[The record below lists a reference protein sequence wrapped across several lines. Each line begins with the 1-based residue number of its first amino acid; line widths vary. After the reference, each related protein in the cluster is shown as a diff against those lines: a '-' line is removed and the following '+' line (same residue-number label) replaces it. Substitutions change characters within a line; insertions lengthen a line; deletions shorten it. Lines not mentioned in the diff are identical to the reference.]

1 MIKTLLILGASAAV
15 YAGPPC
21 KAFEIDIDQQRFTS
35 PTLDFEEIGL
45 HITKKTDQGFIGYL
59 TEFGEEKV
67 PFLHLPARH
76 LHLHDPVG
84 QIWNRWDPINQEW
97 YQDPAVVIRCAA
109 VALGASVAVYAG
121 PPCRAFEIDIDQH
134 RFTSPTLDFE
144 EIGLRITKK
153 DHGFVGYL
161 TDFGEE
167 KVPFLHLP
175 ARRLHL
181 HDPVGQRDLIWNR
194 WDSINREWYRDP
206 AVVIRCAPGLL

>member
-1 MIKTLLILGASAAV
+1 MSFWQVSAIFVSKCALIFCPGTKKVPVGDPTRKKNGIFTALVVRVNFTTFSADQNPNKQLKMIKTLLILGASAAV

-21 KAFEIDIDQQRFTS
+21 KAFEIDIDQQ
-35 PTLDFEEIGL
+35 
-45 HITKKTDQGFIGYL
+45 
-59 TEFGEEKV
+59 
-67 PFLHLPARH
+67 
-76 LHLHDPVG
+76 
-84 QIWNRWDPINQEW
+84 
-97 YQDPAVVIRCAA
+97 
-109 VALGASVAVYAG
+109 
-121 PPCRAFEIDIDQH
+121 